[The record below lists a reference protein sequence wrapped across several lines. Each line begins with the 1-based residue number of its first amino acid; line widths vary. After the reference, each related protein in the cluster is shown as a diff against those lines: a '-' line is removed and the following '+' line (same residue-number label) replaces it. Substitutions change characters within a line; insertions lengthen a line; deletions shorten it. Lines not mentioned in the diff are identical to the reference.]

1 MKRVTMRNRTNTM
14 VVLTGLAVATVGCTD
29 RVATDPAEAEA
40 ITGVS
45 VPNASIV
52 VAADLDGSWE
62 WRNVE
67 KIRLPAHLAPM
78 LGIAPEGPNT
88 HAICESAGTLTITA
102 VGDGFEGVAA
112 KTFNLCRTK
121 GGQTFQ
127 QPASVLFVK
136 DGRVHGNAVDFSF
149 ESPTVG
155 PCPHHAVATREGGL
169 VIRLSGTGHCIL
181 PGHPQSESPIDL
193 PPPPGGTSTTLSWV
207 AERS

>member
-1 MKRVTMRNRTNTM
+1 MKTLTNAFI
-14 VVLTGLAVATVGCTD
+14 GLAGLLIAFAGCADGTATAPEDEV
-29 RVATDPAEAEA
+29 

-45 VPNASIV
+45 LPNASV
-52 VAADLDGSWE
+52 VAGDLVGSWE
-62 WRNVE
+62 WSNVE
-67 KIRLPAHLAPM
+67 KIRLPAHLTPL

-88 HAICESAGTLTITA
+88 HAVCESAGTLTINA
-102 VGDGFEGVAA
+102 VGSGFEGVAA
-112 KTFNLCRTK
+112 KTFNLCRTN

-149 ESPTVG
+149 ESPTVK
-155 PCPHHAVATREGGL
+155 PCPHHATATREGGV
-169 VIRLSGTGHCIL
+169 VIRLSGTGHCML